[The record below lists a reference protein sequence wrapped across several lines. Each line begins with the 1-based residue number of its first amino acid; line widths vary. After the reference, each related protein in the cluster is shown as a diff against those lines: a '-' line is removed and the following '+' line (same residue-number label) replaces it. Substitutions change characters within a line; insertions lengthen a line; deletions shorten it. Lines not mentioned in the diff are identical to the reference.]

1 MQKNKAGRLALLG
14 LCTSLA
20 LILAYV
26 EVLMPPLYAAV
37 PGIKLGLP
45 NIVIVFILYKQGLP
59 SATAVSLTRI
69 LLVSIL
75 FGNIMSLAYSIAGA
89 LLSLAAMA
97 LLKRADLF
105 SIVGISVTGGIL
117 HNVGQILMAMY
128 LFKTVQLGYYLIVLS
143 VSGTIAGIL
152 IGLCGAVVVK
162 RINIKTKA

>member
-1 MQKNKAGRLALLG
+1 MKKSKTGKIALLG

-45 NIVIVFILYKQGLP
+45 NIVIVFVLYSFGLP
-59 SATAVSLTRI
+59 SAAAVSLVRMI
-69 LLVSIL
+69 LVSIL
-75 FGNIMSLAYSIAGA
+75 FGNVMALAYSAAGA
-89 LLSLAAMA
+89 LLSLAVMA
-97 LLKRADLF
+97 LLKKTDLF
-105 SIVGISVTGGIL
+105 SVTGVSVVGGVL

-143 VSGTIAGIL
+143 VTGTISGML
-152 IGLCGAVVVK
+152 IGLCGAVAIK
-162 RINIKTKA
+162 RIKVKS

>member
-1 MQKNKAGRLALLG
+1 MKKSKTGKIALLG

-45 NIVIVFILYKQGLP
+45 NIVIVFVLYSFGLP
-59 SATAVSLTRI
+59 SAAAVSLVRMI
-69 LLVSIL
+69 LVSIL
-75 FGNIMSLAYSIAGA
+75 FGNVMALAYSAAGA
-89 LLSLAAMA
+89 LLSLAVMA
-97 LLKRADLF
+97 LLKKTDLF
-105 SIVGISVTGGIL
+105 SVTGVSVVGGVL

-143 VSGTIAGIL
+143 VTGTISGIL
-152 IGLCGAVVVK
+152 IGLCGAVAIK
-162 RINIKTKA
+162 RIKVES

>member
-1 MQKNKAGRLALLG
+1 MKKSKTGKIALLG

-45 NIVIVFILYKQGLP
+45 NIVIVFVLYSFGLP
-59 SATAVSLTRI
+59 SAAAVSLVRMI
-69 LLVSIL
+69 LVSIL
-75 FGNIMSLAYSIAGA
+75 FGNVMALAYSAAGA
-89 LLSLAAMA
+89 LLSLAVMA
-97 LLKRADLF
+97 LLKKTDLF
-105 SIVGISVTGGIL
+105 SVTGVSVVGGVL

-143 VSGTIAGIL
+143 VTGTISGML
-152 IGLCGAVVVK
+152 IGLCGAVAIK
-162 RINIKTKA
+162 RIKVES

>member
-1 MQKNKAGRLALLG
+1 MKKSKTGKITLLG

-45 NIVIVFILYKQGLP
+45 NIVIVFVLYSFGLP
-59 SATAVSLTRI
+59 SAAAVSLVRMI
-69 LLVSIL
+69 LVSIL
-75 FGNIMSLAYSIAGA
+75 FGNVMALAYSAAGA
-89 LLSLAAMA
+89 LLSLAVMA
-97 LLKRADLF
+97 LLKKTDLF
-105 SIVGISVTGGIL
+105 SVTGVSVVGGVL

-143 VSGTIAGIL
+143 VTGTISGML
-152 IGLCGAVVVK
+152 IGLCGAVAIK
-162 RINIKTKA
+162 RIKVES

>member
-1 MQKNKAGRLALLG
+1 MKKSKTGKIALLG

-45 NIVIVFILYKQGLP
+45 NIVIVFVLYSFGLP
-59 SATAVSLTRI
+59 SAAAVSLVRMI
-69 LLVSIL
+69 LVSIL
-75 FGNIMSLAYSIAGA
+75 FGNVMALAYSAAGA

-97 LLKRADLF
+97 LLKKTDLF
-105 SIVGISVTGGIL
+105 SVTGVSVVGGVL

-143 VSGTIAGIL
+143 VTGTISGML
-152 IGLCGAVVVK
+152 IGLCGAVAIK
-162 RINIKTKA
+162 RIKVKS

>member
-1 MQKNKAGRLALLG
+1 MKKSKTGKIALLG

-45 NIVIVFILYKQGLP
+45 NIVIVFVLYSFGLP
-59 SATAVSLTRI
+59 SAAAVSLVRMI
-69 LLVSIL
+69 LVSIL
-75 FGNIMSLAYSIAGA
+75 FGNVMALAYSAAGA

-97 LLKRADLF
+97 LLKKTDLF
-105 SIVGISVTGGIL
+105 SVTGVSVVGGVL

-143 VSGTIAGIL
+143 VTGTISGIL
-152 IGLCGAVVVK
+152 IGLCGAVAIK
-162 RINIKTKA
+162 RIKVKS